1 MRAVVVREFGP
12 PEVLRVESADPPA
25 PGPGQVLVDVA
36 FAGVNFTDTQRRRGL
51 SDRTL
56 PWIPGIEAAGTVTGL
71 GQGVEPGLLGRRVA
85 LTGPSSALT
94 GAYAERIAAATLC
107 VHRIPDPLSLETA
120 AALMCQGLTAYH
132 LVHTVGVVRAR
143 QTVLVHAAAGGVGR
157 LAVQL
162 ARRSGAR
169 VLGAT
174 SHAAKSGA
182 IAETGAEPVVLDRG
196 GRWVETVRRA
206 TEGRGVDLV
215 LDSIG
220 APTQA
225 GSLASLAPFGH
236 LVHFG
241 SAGGPPQPVDPE
253 SLYDLSLKV
262 SCYWLSSPH
271 GEGEMAK
278 AADALFSLAA
288 AGELRVGIEAVLPLA
303 DAAEAHRR
311 LESGAT
317 QGKLLLRVGSG

>member
-12 PEVLRVESADPPA
+12 PEVLRVESVDAPA
-25 PGPGQVLVDVA
+25 PGPGQVLVEVA
-36 FAGVNFTDTQRRRGL
+36 FAGANFTDTERRRGL

-56 PWIPGIEAAGTVTGL
+56 PWIPGIEAAGTVIGV
-71 GQGVEPGLLGRRVA
+71 GQGVEPALLGGRVA

-94 GAYAERIAAATLC
+94 GTYAERIAASVEY
-107 VHRIPDPLSLETA
+107 VHRIPDALSLEAVA
-120 AALMCQGLTAYH
+120 AVTSQGLTAYH
-132 LVHTVGVVRAR
+132 LVHTVGAVRAG

-162 ARRSGAR
+162 ARRAGAR

-182 IAETGAEPVVLDRG
+182 IAECGAEPVVLDRE

-206 TEGRGVDLV
+206 TGGRGVDLV

-241 SAGGPPQPVDPE
+241 SAGGHPEPVDPE
-253 SLYDLSLKV
+253 RLYDRSLKV
-262 SCYWLSSPH
+262 SSYWLWSPH
-271 GEGEMAK
+271 GEGVMGK
-278 AADALFSLAA
+278 AAEALFALAA
-288 AGELRVGIEAVLPLA
+288 GGELQVGIDAVLPL
-303 DAAEAHRR
+303 DQAAEAHRR

-317 QGKLLLRVGSG
+317 QGKLLLRMQP